1 VEAGEQRGRGGLG
14 QRAREWWQVVFLV
27 VGQANP
33 ARELLPFF
41 VESFLAGWR
50 RWSVNKENS
59 DCRGNVVPCAGS
71 HRSDS
76 TGKPAG
82 SVVKAAWVSALAK
95 VTGVV
100 AVLSL
105 AGLEAGWRRGVGRV
119 CWRPCATDVW
129 MVVSDW
135 ATDHDG
141 RVVGVPSEILAQGF
155 FGPTVT
161 TILSMITLLR
171 VLLRYPSSL
180 SKELWV
186 KTLFSLWMDDDGVI
200 WRGDPH
206 EGVVF

>member
-1 VEAGEQRGRGGLG
+1 METQPTMLSGSVVGQQCSRTGSGSGEAVGGRRGGGGAEASALTLVVTG
-14 QRAREWWQVVFLV
+14 GLDGRVVFLV
-27 VGQANP
+27 VGLADTLL
-33 ARELLPFF
+33 RELLPFF
-41 VESFLAGWR
+41 VASFLADWR
-50 RWSVNKENS
+50 QWSVNKENS

-82 SVVKAAWVSALAK
+82 GVVKVAWVSALAK

-119 CWRPCATDVW
+119 WRRPCATDVW

-155 FGPTVT
+155 FGLTVT
-161 TILSMITLLR
+161 TIL
-171 VLLRYPSSL
+171 
-180 SKELWV
+180 
-186 KTLFSLWMDDDGVI
+186 GQQ
-200 WRGDPH
+200 
-206 EGVVF
+206 